1 MRHALRLPDVAGWS
15 VSGRNGHL
23 GLVVSDGRG
32 EGDSGLDDLE
42 ARRLLVRG
50 GTTDAL
56 YFHVPFELITSVARG
71 RCDLK
76 IDADVSDFVAHLR
89 PDGSV
94 DLFPR

>member
-1 MRHALRLPDVAGWS
+1 MTHALHLTELAGWS

-23 GLVVSDGRG
+23 GIVVSDEPG
-32 EGDSGLDDLE
+32 ELGQDDPE

-56 YFHVPFELITSVARG
+56 YFHVPIELIMTVAQG
-71 RCDLK
+71 RCVLK
-76 IDADVSDFVAHLR
+76 IDADVSDFIAHLR

>member
-1 MRHALRLPDVAGWS
+1 MAHTLRLPDLAGWA

-23 GLVVSDGRG
+23 GIVVSDEGNELGR
-32 EGDSGLDDLE
+32 DDPE

-56 YFHVPFELITSVARG
+56 YFHVPVELIMTVARG
-71 RCDLK
+71 RCVLK
-76 IDADVSDFVAHLR
+76 IDADVSDFMAHLR